1 MIKWKYALQYI
12 LNNKKQYLSDAENYS
27 DEIIDFLVNL
37 DIYPLFKKELDKIK
51 FNNGDSKV
59 IKNIDAEVYTE
70 NDDMKDILAKHII
83 SPVRFSKSLENMI
96 KLGVDTFIEIGPG
109 KTLSGFAKKIK
120 TDKEIRIFNVTDVET
135 LKNVLYQVL
144 EKN

>member
-1 MIKWKYALQYI
+1 MKAC
-12 LNNKKQYLSDAENYS
+12 E
-27 DEIIDFLVNL
+27 FG
-37 DIYPLFKKELDKIK
+37 
-51 FNNGDSKV
+51 FNFA
-59 IKNIDAEVYTE
+59 KNIDAEVYTE
-70 NDDMKDILAKHII
+70 NDDMKDNLAKHII

>member
-1 MIKWKYALQYI
+1 
-12 LNNKKQYLSDAENYS
+12 
-27 DEIIDFLVNL
+27 
-37 DIYPLFKKELDKIK
+37 
-51 FNNGDSKV
+51 
-59 IKNIDAEVYTE
+59 
-70 NDDMKDILAKHII
+70 
-83 SPVRFSKSLENMI
+83 MI
-96 KLGVDTFIEIGPG
+96 KLGVDTLIEIGPG

>member
-1 MIKWKYALQYI
+1 
-12 LNNKKQYLSDAENYS
+12 
-27 DEIIDFLVNL
+27 
-37 DIYPLFKKELDKIK
+37 
-51 FNNGDSKV
+51 
-59 IKNIDAEVYTE
+59 
-70 NDDMKDILAKHII
+70 MKDILAKHII

-109 KTLSGFAKKIK
+109 KTLSGFAKKI
-120 TDKEIRIFNVTDVET
+120 RIFNVTDVET

>member
-1 MIKWKYALQYI
+1 
-12 LNNKKQYLSDAENYS
+12 
-27 DEIIDFLVNL
+27 
-37 DIYPLFKKELDKIK
+37 
-51 FNNGDSKV
+51 
-59 IKNIDAEVYTE
+59 
-70 NDDMKDILAKHII
+70 MKDILAKHII

-109 KTLSGFAKKIK
+109 KTLSGFVKKIK

>member
-1 MIKWKYALQYI
+1 
-12 LNNKKQYLSDAENYS
+12 
-27 DEIIDFLVNL
+27 
-37 DIYPLFKKELDKIK
+37 
-51 FNNGDSKV
+51 
-59 IKNIDAEVYTE
+59 
-70 NDDMKDILAKHII
+70 MKDILAKHII

-120 TDKEIRIFNVTDVET
+120 TDKEIRIFNVIDVET